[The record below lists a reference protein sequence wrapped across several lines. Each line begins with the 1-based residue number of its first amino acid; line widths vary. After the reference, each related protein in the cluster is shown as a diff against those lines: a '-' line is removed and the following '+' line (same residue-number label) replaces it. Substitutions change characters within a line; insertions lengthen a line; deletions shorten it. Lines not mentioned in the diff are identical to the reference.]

1 MDIRKIKKLIQLLE
15 QSEITELELR
25 EGEEQVRISRQG
37 RETTAAAA
45 TAARPAAADA
55 NAGAGGAPPGA
66 EAEADPRQHIFRAPM
81 VGTFYAAPAPDEKP
95 FVHSGQTVKKG
106 NVLCI
111 IEAMKVMNHIEAD
124 TDGVVEKVFVASGD
138 PIEYG
143 EPLFAIRK

>member
-45 TAARPAAADA
+45 ARPAAADA
-55 NAGAGGAPPGA
+55 NAGAGVAPPGA

>member
-37 RETTAAAA
+37 RETAA
-45 TAARPAAADA
+45 TAAAHPAADA
-55 NAGAGGAPPGA
+55 GAAVAPPAAEAGA
-66 EAEADPRQHIFRAPM
+66 EAEADPARHIFRAPM

-95 FVHSGQTVKKG
+95 FVSLGQKVKKG
-106 NVLCI
+106 TVLCI

-124 TDGVVEKVFVASGD
+124 ADGVVEKVYAASGD

-143 EPLFAIRK
+143 EPLFALRK

>member
-37 RETTAAAA
+37 RETAAA
-45 TAARPAAADA
+45 TAAARPAAADA
-55 NAGAGGAPPGA
+55 GAAVAPPAA
-66 EAEADPRQHIFRAPM
+66 EAGAEADPARHIFRAPM

-95 FVHSGQTVKKG
+95 FVSLGQKVKKG
-106 NVLCI
+106 TVLCI

-124 TDGVVEKVFVASGD
+124 ADGVVEKVYAASGD

-143 EPLFAIRK
+143 EPLFALRK

>member
-37 RETTAAAA
+37 RETAATAA
-45 TAARPAAADA
+45 AARPAAADA
-55 NAGAGGAPPGA
+55 GAAVAPPAA
-66 EAEADPRQHIFRAPM
+66 EAGAEADPAQHIFRAPM

-95 FVHSGQTVKKG
+95 FVSLGQKVKKG
-106 NVLCI
+106 TVLCI

-124 TDGVVEKVFVASGD
+124 ADGVVEKVYAASGD

-143 EPLFAIRK
+143 EPLFALRK

>member
-37 RETTAAAA
+37 RETAAMAAAH
-45 TAARPAAADA
+45 PAADA
-55 NAGAGGAPPGA
+55 GAAVAPPAA
-66 EAEADPRQHIFRAPM
+66 EAGAEADPAQHIFRAPM

-95 FVHSGQTVKKG
+95 FVSLGQKVKKG
-106 NVLCI
+106 TVLCI

-124 TDGVVEKVFVASGD
+124 ADGVVEKVYAASGD

-143 EPLFAIRK
+143 EPLFALRK